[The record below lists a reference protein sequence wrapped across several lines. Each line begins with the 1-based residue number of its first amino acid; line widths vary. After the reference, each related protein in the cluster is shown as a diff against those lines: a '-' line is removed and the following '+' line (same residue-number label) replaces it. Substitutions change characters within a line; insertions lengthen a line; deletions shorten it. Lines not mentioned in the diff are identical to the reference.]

1 MIEFKI
7 EKTCSFTGHRIL
19 EKSFN
24 VNKLEEVINSVLITG
39 YNTFLIGMAKGFDSK
54 CFEILLRKK
63 QEKDIK
69 IIACVP
75 CKEQDKYFTKIEK
88 EKYKKYLEKADEIVY
103 ISEEYINGCM
113 QQRNR
118 YMVDNSSL
126 LIAYLKY
133 PKGGTFY
140 TVNYAIK
147 KQKEIIYI

>member
-1 MIEFKI
+1 MENVNL

-24 VNKLEEVINSVLITG
+24 VNKLEEVINTLLIKG

-54 CFEILLRKK
+54 CYEILLLKK
-63 QEKDIK
+63 ENFNIK

-75 CKEQDKYFTKIEK
+75 CKEQDKYFTKAEK
-88 EKYKKYLEKADEIVY
+88 EEYKNFLKKADEVIY
-103 ISEEYINGCM
+103 ISEEYKNGCM

-118 YMVDNSSL
+118 FMVDNSSL

-133 PKGGTFY
+133 PKGGTLY
-140 TVNYAIK
+140 TVNYAK
-147 KQKEIIYI
+147 RKEKEIIYI